1 MTGATP
7 DPEEQRAELIDSWE
21 FASSGWGKRAQRMRE
36 AGMAVSTW
44 LIEQLSLQP
53 GHRLLELAAGPGD
66 TGFLAAELIAP
77 GGTLITSDATEG
89 MLAVAR
95 ERAQQFGVKHVD
107 FQQLQI
113 EWIDLPTASVDA
125 IVCRW
130 GYMLTV
136 DPAAGMGEARRVL
149 KPGGRF
155 AIAVWS
161 RAPENPWATIPTNAF
176 VEGGYLDPP
185 ERGGAG
191 MFALADPAALQQ
203 MLEDAGFVEVVI
215 DAIEITRAFD
225 RFDEFWE
232 ETLDLS
238 PTYSRTLDSLSE
250 EQRADVEARAQALA
264 EPFTDEGGAVSLPG
278 RSIVAAAS
286 A

>member
-1 MTGATP
+1 VTAATP
-7 DPEEQRAELIDSWE
+7 DPEEQRAELLDRWE

-53 GHRLLELAAGPGD
+53 GQRLLELAAGPGD
-66 TGFLAAELIAP
+66 TGFLAAELIVP

-95 ERAQQFGVKHVD
+95 ERAQQFGVKNVE
-107 FQQLQI
+107 FKQLQI

-136 DPAAGMGEARRVL
+136 DPAAGMSEARRVL

-155 AIAVWS
+155 AIAVW
-161 RAPENPWATIPTNAF
+161 APAPDNPWATIPTNAF

-185 ERGGAG
+185 DRGGPG
-191 MFALADPAALQQ
+191 MFALADPDVLQQ
-203 MLEDAGFVEVVI
+203 MLENAGFVEVVI
-215 DAIEITRAFD
+215 DSIEITRAFD
-225 RFDEFWE
+225 AFDEYWD

-238 PTYSRTLDSLSE
+238 PTHSSTLEALSV
-250 EQRADVEARAQALA
+250 EQRADVKARAQALA
-264 EPFTDEGGAVSLPG
+264 EPFTDEGGAVALPG
-278 RSIVAAAS
+278 RSLVAS
-286 A
+286 ASA

>member
-1 MTGATP
+1 VTAAAP
-7 DPEEQRAELIDSWE
+7 DPEEQRAEMLDRWE

-53 GHRLLELAAGPGD
+53 GQRLLELAAGPGD
-66 TGFLAAELIAP
+66 TGFLAAELIVP
-77 GGTLITSDATEG
+77 GGTLITSDASEG

-95 ERAQQFGVKHVD
+95 ERAQQFGVKNVE
-107 FQQLQI
+107 FKQLQI

-136 DPAAGMGEARRVL
+136 DPAAGMSEARRVL

-155 AIAVWS
+155 AIAVWD
-161 RAPENPWATIPTNAF
+161 RAPENPWATIPTEAF
-176 VEGGYLDPP
+176 VQGGYLDPP
-185 ERGGAG
+185 ERGGVG
-191 MFALADPAALQQ
+191 MFALADPDVLQQ

-215 DAIEITRAFD
+215 DSVEVIREYD
-225 RFDEFWE
+225 GVKDYWD

-238 PTYSRTLDSLSE
+238 PTHSRTLEPLSD
-250 EQRADVEARAQALA
+250 EQRADVERRVRELTATY
-264 EPFTDEGGAVSLPG
+264 TDAGGAVVLPG
-278 RSIVAAAS
+278 RSLVAS
-286 A
+286 ASA

>member
-1 MTGATP
+1 MAAP
-7 DPEEQRAELIDSWE
+7 DPDEQRAELIDRWE

-53 GHRLLELAAGPGD
+53 GQRLLELAAGPGD

-95 ERAQQFGVKHVD
+95 ERAQQFGVKNVE
-107 FQQLQI
+107 FKQLQI

-136 DPAAGMGEARRVL
+136 DPAAGMSEARRVL

-155 AIAVWS
+155 AIAVWD
-161 RAPENPWATIPTNAF
+161 RPPENPWATIPTEAF
-176 VEGGYLDPP
+176 VQGGYLDPP
-185 ERGGAG
+185 ERGGVG
-191 MFALADPAALQQ
+191 MFALADPDVLQQ

-215 DAIEITRAFD
+215 DSVEVIREYDGFEDYWA
-225 RFDEFWE
+225 

-238 PTYSRTLDSLSE
+238 PTHSRTLEPLSG
-250 EQRADVEARAQALA
+250 EQRADVERRVQELTATY
-264 EPFTDEGGAVSLPG
+264 TDAGGALVLPG
-278 RSIVAAAS
+278 RSVAAS
-286 A
+286 ASA

>member
-1 MTGATP
+1 VTAATP
-7 DPEEQRAELIDSWE
+7 DPEEQRAELIDRWE

-53 GHRLLELAAGPGD
+53 GQRLLELAAGPGD

-77 GGTLITSDATEG
+77 GGALITSDATEG

-95 ERAQQFGVKHVD
+95 ERAQQFGVKNVE
-107 FQQLQI
+107 FTQLQI

-136 DPAAGMGEARRVL
+136 DPAAGMSEARRVL

-155 AIAVWS
+155 AIAVW
-161 RAPENPWATIPTNAF
+161 AAEPDNPWATIPTKAF
-176 VEGGYLDPP
+176 IEGGYLDPP
-185 ERGGAG
+185 ARGGAG
-191 MFALADPAALQQ
+191 MFALADPDVLQQ
-203 MLEDAGFVEVVI
+203 MLEDAGFLEVVI
-215 DAIEITRAFD
+215 DSIEITRAFD
-225 RFDEFWE
+225 AFDEYWD

-238 PTYSRTLDSLSE
+238 PTHSSTLEALSV
-250 EQRADVEARAQALA
+250 EQRADVKARAQALA
-264 EPFTDEGGAVSLPG
+264 EPFTDEGGAVALPG
-278 RSIVAAAS
+278 RSLVAS
-286 A
+286 ASA